1 MPLLHHALRWLAPA
15 ALAAAVLATP
25 AKPADA
31 AVVTLNYTVSGTD
44 FIDGTPSADPASI
57 SFSVS
62 FNTSQFILQR
72 AAGLSI
78 LSANFDA
85 GTVFTFSY
93 FPFSDVLFIGGSP
106 DGDASL
112 TGEVSGFQIG
122 LVNVSSAPTIDS
134 FYVSGPE
141 SLYPMRAQS
150 TTLTLYSAPAQDT
163 PEPASLALF
172 GVAMAALGTLRARRQ
187 HRQAA

>member
-44 FIDGTPSADPASI
+44 FIDGPPSADPASV
-57 SFSVS
+57 SFSLS
-62 FNTSQFILQR
+62 FNNSQYIFGQ

-78 LSANFDA
+78 LSANFDT

-93 FPFSDVLFIGGSP
+93 IKHFDLISIGGGP
-106 DGDASL
+106 DGDASM
-112 TGEVSGFQIG
+112 TGEVPDFLIN
-122 LVNVSSAPTIDS
+122 LVNVSSAPMLDS

-141 SLYPMRAQS
+141 SIYLMQAQS

>member
-25 AKPADA
+25 ARPADA
-31 AVVTLNYTVSGTD
+31 AIVTLNYTVSGTD
-44 FIDGTPSADPASI
+44 FIDGPPSADPASV
-57 SFSVS
+57 SFSLS
-62 FNTSQFILQR
+62 FDDSPFIFGQ

-78 LSANFDA
+78 LSANFDT

-93 FPFSDVLFIGGSP
+93 TKHLDRLSIGGGPEGDESMRGGVP
-106 DGDASL
+106 DFLISL
-112 TGEVSGFQIG
+112 A
-122 LVNVSSAPTIDS
+122 NVSSAPTLDS

-141 SLYPMRAQS
+141 SIYPMRAQS

-172 GVAMAALGTLRARRQ
+172 GVAMAALGTLRARRK
-187 HRQAA
+187 HRHAA